1 LQSKTNTQNKTK
13 NTKTLAAVN
22 WHCYKACNY
31 SCNFCYARFEDLKA
45 TPVMAENEG
54 RHLLQMMA
62 EAGVEKINFVGG
74 EPMLHRHLESWIHEA
89 KRLGMVTSIVSN
101 GTNIDRP
108 FLERMKG
115 SLDWIGLSI
124 DASTDELHAK
134 LGRGLRGEI
143 ANNTSHHIDRML
155 VVAPLLHEYGIG
167 VKMNTVV
174 TDLNKSDDLSPLVRL
189 IRPHRWKIFQALAIE
204 GENDDDM
211 EALAVESAAFHHY
224 VRFHEK
230 QLAEIKEMTIVGED
244 NTVMLGTYAM
254 VDPLG
259 RVYTNVEGR
268 YKYSIHSALVMGF
281 DEAWSEVSSGFD
293 QRRFEQRDGE
303 WDWNREPTGGEI
315 HGY

>member
-1 LQSKTNTQNKTK
+1 MQSKTNTEYKTK
-13 NTKTLAAVN
+13 NTKTLRAVN

-45 TPVMAENEG
+45 TPMMAENEG
-54 RHLLQMMA
+54 HHLLEMMA

-74 EPMLHRHLESWIHEA
+74 EPMLHRHLEAWIHQA
-89 KRLGMVTSIVSN
+89 KLLGMVTSIVSN

-108 FLERMKG
+108 FLERMNG

-124 DASTDELHAK
+124 DASTDELHTQ

-155 VVAPLLHEYGIG
+155 AVAPLLHEYGIG

-174 TDLNKSDDLSPLVRL
+174 TDLNKSDNLSDLVRL

-204 GENDDDM
+204 GENDDDI
-211 EALAVESAAFHHY
+211 EALAVEDDAFHQY
-224 VRFHEK
+224 VCSHEK
-230 QLAEIKEMTIVGED
+230 ELSDMNDMTIVGED

-268 YKYSIHSALVMGF
+268 YKYSTHSALVMGF
-281 DEAWSEVSSGFD
+281 DEAWAEVCSGFD
-293 QRRFEQRDGE
+293 QHRFEQRDGD
-303 WDWNREPTGGEI
+303 WDWNREPAGGEVS
-315 HGY
+315 GQ